1 MERPEVVDPLKEE
14 EQPILQQTP
23 VEKPEP
29 IDTQTDDAFSVRGL
43 AEKRLGK
50 LGTGALDFVPI
61 AGDILA
67 AGDVVESYKKGD
79 VLGTAINSAAFAVGL
94 IPVVGDVAAK
104 GLKAGLKATR
114 AEKSD
119 VPDIWSYPE
128 QMYSSSG
135 TSQNQI
141 AAGYNELKRRG
152 ELKKGD
158 KVVDIGGGRFDNLI
172 NDASEEGIDVKVF
185 DPFNRTPEHNA
196 AVADAVREGQA
207 DVAMSHN
214 VLNVIKEDANIKT
227 VIQQAENAVKP
238 GGKAHFTVYEGNR
251 SGVGGTTK
259 AKTKTQTDQSFQR
272 NQKTEDYVPFV
283 EEIFGANNVTRKGK
297 IITAVKR
304 IVFDFK
310 SPKGTVFKRGGKF
323 GGLNFP
329 VGKVIGGNQVYFHK
343 NYIGSQPKE
352 VQDLYNSALDKL
364 PPDHNFNTLMY
375 MKGKGDTPDT
385 IRFDES
391 ADFDFAREPTPGKM
405 VAIDANGNVANRSS
419 NQIFHHKWMW
429 VGDDYK
435 GFDVNKEYNWS
446 KQWTSKVDNFSGIGK
461 KENWDRILEEKGL
474 ELDAPTLNFKKTS
487 TDASNTF
494 GEGVKR
500 VTYTDPE
507 SGGNIAIID
516 RSAQNKTSSIV
527 ELFVPEKARRKGIG
541 KAIVKKAMEDYPNI
555 MGQVSSKTAAKNA
568 YDLGR
573 RPVTKPDATLEE
585 VFKMI
590 EENSSV
596 NLASKQAI
604 KDMQLNKGG
613 AIKTYKEG
621 GVVPMQE
628 QMKFAFMNEGGVLAD
643 DGVERDPVS
652 GNEVPAG
659 SMAEEVRDDV
669 PAMLSE
675 GEYVVPADV
684 VRYHG
689 IDKFEELRDE
699 AKRGLA
705 RMEADGRIG
714 GQPVEEQEEFPF
726 PVEELEGFQEGG
738 AVGDIYEDVMGQP
751 YIPPQDQESSYV
763 ARGRF
768 PGTGFELRNF
778 TNPRTGRTVVIPFF
792 NGKPMQYIPPDFL
805 EGGASTQQT
814 GTFDP
819 VADDRDRQERE
830 AERARTPTDSAF
842 PLPSGFPQDTQAGPR
857 SFAEYTP
864 EDWSRYI
871 SQTDSTLADITA
883 KVPVL
888 GFIQRMNENAARNYA
903 ESALRSGKNPAT
915 GQELTLT
922 EKNALG
928 RVLATSRNTG
938 IIEAVKNYITG
949 ARGSITG
956 VPLFEQA
963 GFEKDLL
970 PFEPRPQ
977 DTAPQ
982 TVDSDL
988 EEFNKRYGPVEES
1001 DLDAFEQIATDT
1013 NQYLD
1018 QTQQVAFAP
1027 ERSFAELEQTFQ
1039 PDREGREFVWTV
1051 LPGRFGNAQRKVRVE
1066 DAYLLG
1072 TNALANID
1080 TGNIQ
1085 GMMPRVT
1092 STGDDD
1098 APVLSASVLKR
1109 NIRGDIPKARDV
1121 QEEIKANIEANRF
1134 QPRQAGILE
1143 NLFGFAGP
1151 AYGAP
1156 EFTDSGVLAND
1167 AYRDM
1172 SNFEKKYVNLATKMG
1187 YVGSLD
1193 GMIAKMRHETNNGE
1207 NENLYNYTSK
1217 NILNTFG
1224 AIRTSAE
1231 AVKLVADANQAYN
1244 RTGNMQ
1250 DYKFVVA
1257 EGVYGMNTPVG
1268 SKELG
1273 NKQPFDGA
1281 IFTGRSQSQTTGRFN
1296 YSEVSKILYNNFPEQ
1311 FTRPDFLTTLTR
1323 SEFDFYS
1330 QNVPTNLS
1338 QQERYAR
1345 ALDNKLD
1352 DIVADPDKALKFNV
1366 GYAVHHQNMN
1376 PDTVGDPRKVIEKFG
1391 GTKASKDKALK
1402 ELEKI
1407 QSKGGLQ
1414 TKVSLDPSKLK
1425 EEVGKGA
1432 IKITKPPLKKPEEI
1446 DYIAPMPSVNFAEY
1460 EQDRQISAPEPLVGA
1475 ELFRERERQ
1484 RAEMQG
1490 GLRSQPIAQPTEEA
1504 TPEFIDPIRRIAAEK
1519 EERDALIKG
1528 GQRLAS
1534 LDDQMQEIE
1543 SDISPQPFTPLGKPS
1558 DISRLMPSASDIEAQ
1573 KAADARKLREQQEKR
1588 IYEESQKRMA
1598 EQMKEAQA
1606 QPKEQPKAEPT
1617 QLEKTRAKQAMG
1629 TGRSREEA
1637 RQEADKVLQQTGD
1650 AFAADRAYHEAFTG
1664 FTSSGE
1670 LSPSFGF
1677 KEGGLASRPKKTKP
1691 KKRTTKKGLGARM
1704 AT

>member
-1 MERPEVVDPLKEE
+1 MAKPKKSLAKQVAEALPGVGTAMDVAEVGKSLAAGQYGKAAVDAGIALAGVT
-14 EQPILQQTP
+14 PIG
-23 VEKPEP
+23 
-29 IDTQTDDAFSVRGL
+29 RGIT
-43 AEKRLGK
+43 RLGK
-50 LGTGALDFVPI
+50 FAYDVFRKADDKDIALKMIKDKDARDNWVRGKQKELGIDPNDPDYGDMDLVPKAEIKRRQTRKFAEQVEQLEKDEITGTEYRRYIRENQPATTFNKEDLDTMIPTFEDLVGGLDVKNANKAASGVVGLDSTI
-61 AGDILA
+61 EKGAEVTARLDIPAYNNRDIWVATL
-67 AGDVVESYKKGD
+67 KKTK
-79 VLGTAINSAAFAVGL
+79 GTAEDKKSKYGRTAVLKDVEFYIEGKAPKKTANVMEIGKGKRQKTPFATMKGKWQDVSDEDAFEMAKKAIDDPSYIQVGFNPERHSFFYDKATMLPVFEATNIIQVGPLVLAKVPGVANSALV
-94 IPVVGDVAAK
+94 
-104 GLKAGLKATR
+104 
-114 AEKSD
+114 
-119 VPDIWSYPE
+119 
-128 QMYSSSG
+128 
-135 TSQNQI
+135 
-141 AAGYNELKRRG
+141 
-152 ELKKGD
+152 
-158 KVVDIGGGRFDNLI
+158 
-172 NDASEEGIDVKVF
+172 
-185 DPFNRTPEHNA
+185 
-196 AVADAVREGQA
+196 
-207 DVAMSHN
+207 
-214 VLNVIKEDANIKT
+214 
-227 VIQQAENAVKP
+227 
-238 GGKAHFTVYEGNR
+238 
-251 SGVGGTTK
+251 
-259 AKTKTQTDQSFQR
+259 AKTLSKPER
-272 NQKTEDYVPFV
+272 
-283 EEIFGANNVTRKGK
+283 
-297 IITAVKR
+297 VKR
-304 IVFDFK
+304 I
-310 SPKGTVFKRGGKF
+310 GQLRG
-323 GGLNFP
+323 LR
-329 VGKVIGGNQVYFHK
+329 VDT
-343 NYIGSQPKE
+343 S
-352 VQDLYNSALDKL
+352 
-364 PPDHNFNTLMY
+364 
-375 MKGKGDTPDT
+375 GKGE
-385 IRFDES
+385 F
-391 ADFDFAREPTPGKM
+391 PG
-405 VAIDANGNVANRSS
+405 
-419 NQIFHHKWMW
+419 
-429 VGDDYK
+429 
-435 GFDVNKEYNWS
+435 
-446 KQWTSKVDNFSGIGK
+446 
-461 KENWDRILEEKGL
+461 
-474 ELDAPTLNFKKTS
+474 
-487 TDASNTF
+487 
-494 GEGVKR
+494 
-500 VTYTDPE
+500 
-507 SGGNIAIID
+507 
-516 RSAQNKTSSIV
+516 
-527 ELFVPEKARRKGIG
+527 
-541 KAIVKKAMEDYPNI
+541 
-555 MGQVSSKTAAKNA
+555 
-568 YDLGR
+568 
-573 RPVTKPDATLEE
+573 RPR
-585 VFKMI
+585 
-590 EENSSV
+590 
-596 NLASKQAI
+596 
-604 KDMQLNKGG
+604 
-613 AIKTYKEG
+613 TYKEG

-643 DGVERDPVS
+643 DGVDRDPVS
-652 GNEVPAG
+652 GNEVPSG

-726 PVEELEGFQEGG
+726 LVEELEGFQEGG
-738 AVGDIYEDVMGQP
+738 AVGDVYEDVMGQP

-819 VADDRDRQERE
+819 AADDRDRQERE

-949 ARGSITG
+949 ARGSTTG

-963 GFEKDLL
+963 DFEKDLL
-970 PFEPRPQ
+970 PFEPKLQ

-988 EEFNKRYGPVEES
+988 EEFNKRYGSVEES
-1001 DLDAFEQIATDT
+1001 DLEDLEQIATDT

-1080 TGNIQ
+1080 TGNVQ

-1109 NIRGDIPKARDV
+1109 NIRGEIPKARDV

-1172 SNFEKKYVNLATKMG
+1172 SNFEKKYVNLATSMG

-1193 GMIAKMRHETNNGE
+1193 AMIAKMRHETNKGE
-1207 NENLYNYTSK
+1207 NENLYQYTSK
-1217 NILNTFG
+1217 NLLDTFG
-1224 AIRTSAE
+1224 AIRTSGE
-1231 AVKLVADANQAYN
+1231 AVELVAKANQAYN

-1268 SKELG
+1268 KRDL
-1273 NKQPFDGA
+1273 NNTQPFDGA
-1281 IFTGRSQSQTTGRFN
+1281 VFTGRSQSQTTGRHN
-1296 YSEVSKILYNNFPEQ
+1296 YTGVSQILYNNFPEQ
-1311 FTRPDFLTTLTR
+1311 FTRPDFLTTLTQ

-1330 QNVPTNLS
+1330 QGVPTNMS

-1366 GYAVHHQNMN
+1366 AYAIHHQNEN
-1376 PDTVGDPRKVIEKFG
+1376 PNTVSNPVEVINKYG
-1391 GTKASKDKALK
+1391 GSAKSKALALK

-1407 QSKGGLQ
+1407 RSKGGLQ
-1414 TKVSLDPSKLK
+1414 TKVTLDPSKLK

-1432 IKITKPPLKKPEEI
+1432 IKVTKPPLKKPEEI
-1446 DYIAPMPSVNFAEY
+1446 DYIAPMPGVNFAEY

-1504 TPEFIDPIRRIAAEK
+1504 TPDFIDPIRKIASDK

-1534 LDDQMQEIE
+1534 LDDQMQDIQR
-1543 SDISPQPFTPLGKPS
+1543 DISPVQDVEPPTTGERKVT
-1558 DISRLMPSASDIEAQ
+1558 
-1573 KAADARKLREQQEKR
+1573 DARAFLQGRDAAKKAVEDAISFAPKTE
-1588 IYEESQKRMA
+1588 
-1598 EQMKEAQA
+1598 
-1606 QPKEQPKAEPT
+1606 PKEQPREKPKEQPRAEPT

-1629 TGRSREEA
+1629 AGKSREEA

-1677 KEGGLASRPKKTKP
+1677 KEGGLASRPKKTKS
-1691 KKRTTKKGLGARM
+1691 KKRNTKKGLGARM

>member
-1 MERPEVVDPLKEE
+1 MAKPKKSLAKQVAEVLPGVGTAMDVAEVGKSLAAGQYGKAAVDSGIALAGVT
-14 EQPILQQTP
+14 PIG
-23 VEKPEP
+23 
-29 IDTQTDDAFSVRGL
+29 RGIT
-43 AEKRLGK
+43 RLGK
-50 LGTGALDFVPI
+50 FAYDVFRKTDDKDIALKMIKDKDARDNWVRGKQKELGIDPNDPDYGEMDLVPKAEIKRRQTRKFAEQVEQLERDEITGTEYRRYIRENQPATTFNKEDLDTMIPTFEDLVGGLDVKNANKAASGVVGLDSTI
-61 AGDILA
+61 EKGAEVTARLDIPAYNNRDIWVATL
-67 AGDVVESYKKGD
+67 KKTK
-79 VLGTAINSAAFAVGL
+79 GTAEDKKSKYGRTAVLKDVEFYIEGKAPKKTTNVMEIGKGKRQKTPFATMKGKWQDVSDEDAFEMAKKAIDDPSYIQVGFN
-94 IPVVGDVAAK
+94 PERHSFFYD
-104 GLKAGLKATR
+104 KATMLPVFE
-114 AEKSD
+114 ATNIIQVGPLVLAK
-119 VPDIWSYPE
+119 VP
-128 QMYSSSG
+128 G
-135 TSQNQI
+135 
-141 AAGYNELKRRG
+141 
-152 ELKKGD
+152 
-158 KVVDIGGGRFDNLI
+158 
-172 NDASEEGIDVKVF
+172 
-185 DPFNRTPEHNA
+185 
-196 AVADAVREGQA
+196 VA
-207 DVAMSHN
+207 
-214 VLNVIKEDANIKT
+214 
-227 VIQQAENAVKP
+227 
-238 GGKAHFTVYEGNR
+238 
-251 SGVGGTTK
+251 
-259 AKTKTQTDQSFQR
+259 
-272 NQKTEDYVPFV
+272 
-283 EEIFGANNVTRKGK
+283 
-297 IITAVKR
+297 
-304 IVFDFK
+304 
-310 SPKGTVFKRGGKF
+310 
-323 GGLNFP
+323 
-329 VGKVIGGNQVYFHK
+329 
-343 NYIGSQPKE
+343 
-352 VQDLYNSALDKL
+352 NSALAAK
-364 PPDHNFNTLMY
+364 TLS
-375 MKGKGDTPDT
+375 KPERIKRIGQLRGLRVDTSGKGE
-385 IRFDES
+385 F
-391 ADFDFAREPTPGKM
+391 PG
-405 VAIDANGNVANRSS
+405 
-419 NQIFHHKWMW
+419 
-429 VGDDYK
+429 
-435 GFDVNKEYNWS
+435 
-446 KQWTSKVDNFSGIGK
+446 
-461 KENWDRILEEKGL
+461 
-474 ELDAPTLNFKKTS
+474 
-487 TDASNTF
+487 
-494 GEGVKR
+494 
-500 VTYTDPE
+500 
-507 SGGNIAIID
+507 
-516 RSAQNKTSSIV
+516 
-527 ELFVPEKARRKGIG
+527 
-541 KAIVKKAMEDYPNI
+541 
-555 MGQVSSKTAAKNA
+555 
-568 YDLGR
+568 
-573 RPVTKPDATLEE
+573 RP
-585 VFKMI
+585 
-590 EENSSV
+590 
-596 NLASKQAI
+596 
-604 KDMQLNKGG
+604 
-613 AIKTYKEG
+613 KTYKEG

>member
-1 MERPEVVDPLKEE
+1 MAKPDLTKEALGFVPGVGTAMDVADVAKSVATGDYVGAAVNTAATVLGIVPGVGRVAGKGLKAVAKTFRQADIEDAKKLMSDSVEKEVWKKANKVQQKQKRVPEVQEAAEKLSEGKITSKEYRRAVKKN
-14 EQPILQQTP
+14 QPIDLITE
-23 VEKPEP
+23 EKFPELP
-29 IDTQTDDAFSVRGL
+29 SLKSI
-43 AEKRLGK
+43 
-50 LGTGALDFVPI
+50 TGALDSNKVEKGIVGINKSIPD
-61 AGDILA
+61 GTRVGSRLDIPA
-67 AGDVVESYKKGD
+67 YEDYDTWVVSLHD
-79 VLGTAINSAAFAVGL
+79 GTTA
-94 IPVVGDVAAK
+94 
-104 GLKAGLKATR
+104 
-114 AEKSD
+114 
-119 VPDIWSYPE
+119 
-128 QMYSSSG
+128 
-135 TSQNQI
+135 
-141 AAGYNELKRRG
+141 
-152 ELKKGD
+152 
-158 KVVDIGGGRFDNLI
+158 
-172 NDASEEGIDVKVF
+172 
-185 DPFNRTPEHNA
+185 
-196 AVADAVREGQA
+196 
-207 DVAMSHN
+207 
-214 VLNVIKEDANIKT
+214 
-227 VIQQAENAVKP
+227 
-238 GGKAHFTVYEGNR
+238 GGKAIGYAQTAILKNVEFKT
-251 SGVGGTTK
+251 S
-259 AKTKTQTDQSFQR
+259 AK
-272 NQKTEDYVPFV
+272 
-283 EEIFGANNVTRKGK
+283 
-297 IITAVKR
+297 
-304 IVFDFK
+304 
-310 SPKGTVFKRGGKF
+310 
-323 GGLNFP
+323 GGLNIAKGKTPKSTIARIHGDYYNADPEDTYALSKQLLNDPEWTQVGMNPFRHSYFYNKVTGQP
-329 VGKVIGGNQVYFHK
+329 VLEA
-343 NYIGSQPKE
+343 KE
-352 VQDLYNSALDKL
+352 VVQVGPLVLAKGIKVPSISDLKSLKI
-364 PPDHNFNTLMY
+364 
-375 MKGKGDTPDT
+375 KTPDKK
-385 IRFDES
+385 IRMF
-391 ADFDFAREPTPGKM
+391 
-405 VAIDANGNVANRSS
+405 N
-419 NQIFHHKWMW
+419 
-429 VGDDYK
+429 
-435 GFDVNKEYNWS
+435 
-446 KQWTSKVDNFSGIGK
+446 
-461 KENWDRILEEKGL
+461 
-474 ELDAPTLNFKKTS
+474 
-487 TDASNTF
+487 
-494 GEGVKR
+494 EG
-500 VTYTDPE
+500 
-507 SGGNIAIID
+507 GG
-516 RSAQNKTSSIV
+516 V
-527 ELFVPEKARRKGIG
+527 
-541 KAIVKKAMEDYPNI
+541 MED
-555 MGQVSSKTAAKNA
+555 
-568 YDLGR
+568 
-573 RPVTKPDATLEE
+573 
-585 VFKMI
+585 
-590 EENSSV
+590 
-596 NLASKQAI
+596 
-604 KDMQLNKGG
+604 
-613 AIKTYKEG
+613 
-621 GVVPMQE
+621 
-628 QMKFAFMNEGGVLAD
+628 QMNFAFMNEGGVLAD
-643 DGVERDPVS
+643 DGVNRDPVS
-652 GNEVPAG
+652 GNEVPSG

-699 AKRGLA
+699 AKMGLA

-726 PVEELEGFQEGG
+726 PVEELEGFNEGG

-805 EGGASTQQT
+805 EGGSSSQQT

-819 VADDRDRQERE
+819 AADDRDRQADE
-830 AERARTPTDSAF
+830 AQRARTPTDSAF

-857 SFAEYTP
+857 SFSEYTP

-915 GQELTLT
+915 GQELSLT

-949 ARGSITG
+949 ARGSTTG

-970 PFEPRPQ
+970 PFEPKPQ

-982 TVDSDL
+982 TVDPDL
-988 EEFNKRYGPVEES
+988 EEFNKRYGSVEES
-1001 DLDAFEQIATDT
+1001 DLDAFQQIATDT

-1072 TNALANID
+1072 TNSLANID
-1080 TGNIQ
+1080 TGNVI

-1098 APVLSASVLKR
+1098 APILSASVLKR
-1109 NIRGDIPKARDV
+1109 NIRGAIPKARDV

-1143 NLFGFAGP
+1143 SLFGFAGP

-1167 AYRDM
+1167 AYKDM
-1172 SNFEKKYVNLATKMG
+1172 SNFEKKYVNLATSMG

-1217 NILNTFG
+1217 NILDTFG

-1231 AVKLVADANQAYN
+1231 AVKLVADANQEYDL
-1244 RTGNMQ
+1244 TGKMQ

-1268 SKELG
+1268 SKKLG

-1281 IFTGRSQSQTTGRFN
+1281 IFTGRSQSQTTGRYN

-1311 FTRPDFLTTLTR
+1311 FTRPDFLTTLTQ

-1330 QNVPTNLS
+1330 QNIPTTIS

-1366 GYAVHHQNMN
+1366 GYAIHHQNMN
-1376 PDTVGDPRKVIEKFG
+1376 PDTVGDPRKVIERFG
-1391 GTKASKDKALK
+1391 GTKASKDKALE
-1402 ELEKI
+1402 ELEKL

-1414 TKVSLDPSKLK
+1414 TKVTLDPSKLK
-1425 EEVGKGA
+1425 EEVAKGA
-1432 IKITKPPLKKPEEI
+1432 IKVTKPPLKKPEEI

-1484 RAEMQG
+1484 RAEMRG
-1490 GLRSQPIAQPTEEA
+1490 GLRSQPIAQPTEES
-1504 TPEFIDPIRRIAAEK
+1504 TPEFIDPIRKVAADK

-1534 LDDQMQEIE
+1534 LDDQMQGIQR
-1543 SDISPQPFTPLGKPS
+1543 DISPVQDVDPPS
-1558 DISRLMPSASDIEAQ
+1558 TGER
-1573 KAADARKLREQQEKR
+1573 KVTDARAFLQGRDAAKKAVEDAISFAPKAEPKEQPK
-1588 IYEESQKRMA
+1588 
-1598 EQMKEAQA
+1598 A

-1637 RQEADKVLQQTGD
+1637 RDEADKVLQQTGD

-1677 KEGGLASRPKKTKP
+1677 GFKEGGLASRPKKTKS
-1691 KKRTTKKGLGARM
+1691 KKRNTKKGLGGKM

>member
-1 MERPEVVDPLKEE
+1 MAKPKKSLAKQVAEVLPGVGTAMDVAEVGKSLAAGQYGKAAVDAGIALAGVT
-14 EQPILQQTP
+14 PIG
-23 VEKPEP
+23 
-29 IDTQTDDAFSVRGL
+29 RGIT
-43 AEKRLGK
+43 RLGK
-50 LGTGALDFVPI
+50 FAYDVFRKADDKDIALKMIKDKDARDNWVRGKQKELGIDPNDPDYGDMDLVPKAEIKRRQTRKFAEQVEQLERDEITGTEYRRYIRENQPATTFNKEDLDTMIPTFEDLVGGLDVKNANKAASGVVGLDSTI
-61 AGDILA
+61 EKGAEVTARLDIPAYNNRDIWVATL
-67 AGDVVESYKKGD
+67 KKTK
-79 VLGTAINSAAFAVGL
+79 GTAEDKKSKYGRTAVLKDVEFYIEGKAPKKTANVMEIGKGKRQKTPFATMKGKWQDVSDEDAFEMAKKAIDDPSYIQVGFN
-94 IPVVGDVAAK
+94 PERHSFFYD
-104 GLKAGLKATR
+104 KATMLPVFE
-114 AEKSD
+114 ATNIIQVGPLVLAK
-119 VPDIWSYPE
+119 VP
-128 QMYSSSG
+128 G
-135 TSQNQI
+135 
-141 AAGYNELKRRG
+141 
-152 ELKKGD
+152 
-158 KVVDIGGGRFDNLI
+158 
-172 NDASEEGIDVKVF
+172 
-185 DPFNRTPEHNA
+185 
-196 AVADAVREGQA
+196 VA
-207 DVAMSHN
+207 
-214 VLNVIKEDANIKT
+214 
-227 VIQQAENAVKP
+227 
-238 GGKAHFTVYEGNR
+238 
-251 SGVGGTTK
+251 
-259 AKTKTQTDQSFQR
+259 
-272 NQKTEDYVPFV
+272 
-283 EEIFGANNVTRKGK
+283 
-297 IITAVKR
+297 
-304 IVFDFK
+304 
-310 SPKGTVFKRGGKF
+310 
-323 GGLNFP
+323 
-329 VGKVIGGNQVYFHK
+329 
-343 NYIGSQPKE
+343 
-352 VQDLYNSALDKL
+352 NSALAAK
-364 PPDHNFNTLMY
+364 TLS
-375 MKGKGDTPDT
+375 KPERIKRIGQLRGLRVDTSGKGE
-385 IRFDES
+385 F
-391 ADFDFAREPTPGKM
+391 PG
-405 VAIDANGNVANRSS
+405 
-419 NQIFHHKWMW
+419 
-429 VGDDYK
+429 
-435 GFDVNKEYNWS
+435 
-446 KQWTSKVDNFSGIGK
+446 
-461 KENWDRILEEKGL
+461 
-474 ELDAPTLNFKKTS
+474 
-487 TDASNTF
+487 
-494 GEGVKR
+494 
-500 VTYTDPE
+500 
-507 SGGNIAIID
+507 
-516 RSAQNKTSSIV
+516 
-527 ELFVPEKARRKGIG
+527 
-541 KAIVKKAMEDYPNI
+541 
-555 MGQVSSKTAAKNA
+555 
-568 YDLGR
+568 
-573 RPVTKPDATLEE
+573 RPR
-585 VFKMI
+585 
-590 EENSSV
+590 
-596 NLASKQAI
+596 
-604 KDMQLNKGG
+604 
-613 AIKTYKEG
+613 TYKEG

-628 QMKFAFMNEGGVLAD
+628 QMKFAFMNEGGFLDGQPHVFNEGGVLAD
-643 DGVERDPVS
+643 DGVDRDPVS
-652 GNEVPAG
+652 GNEVPSG

-738 AVGDIYEDVMGQP
+738 AVGDVYEDVMGQP

-819 VADDRDRQERE
+819 AADDRDRQERE

-949 ARGSITG
+949 ARGSTTG

-963 GFEKDLL
+963 DFEKDLL

-1167 AYRDM
+1167 AYKDM

-1250 DYKFVVA
+1250 DYKFVVG

-1268 SKELG
+1268 SKKLG

-1281 IFTGRSQSQTTGRFN
+1281 VFTGRSQSQTTGRYN

-1366 GYAVHHQNMN
+1366 GYAIHHQNMN

-1504 TPEFIDPIRRIAAEK
+1504 TPEFIDPIRKIASDK

-1534 LDDQMQEIE
+1534 LDDQMQGIQR
-1543 SDISPQPFTPLGKPS
+1543 DISPVQDVEPPTTGERKVT
-1558 DISRLMPSASDIEAQ
+1558 
-1573 KAADARKLREQQEKR
+1573 DARAFLQGREAAKKAVEDAVSFAPK
-1588 IYEESQKRMA
+1588 A
-1598 EQMKEAQA
+1598 E
-1606 QPKEQPKAEPT
+1606 PKEQPKAEPT
-1617 QLEKTRAKQAMG
+1617 QLEKTRAEQAMG
-1629 TGRSREEA
+1629 AGKSREEA

>member
-1 MERPEVVDPLKEE
+1 MERPEVVDPLKEQ

-23 VEKPEP
+23 VEEPEP
-29 IDTQTDDAFSVRGL
+29 VEEQTDDAFSVRGL

-50 LGTGALDFVPI
+50 VGATALDFVPI
-61 AGDILA
+61 LGDVLAAEDVAKSYKEGDALGTAVNSLALA
-67 AGDVVESYKKGD
+67 AG
-79 VLGTAINSAAFAVGL
+79 L
-94 IPVVGDVAAK
+94 IPIVGDVAAK
-104 GLKAGLKATR
+104 GLKAGLKASRKPKKGEASKSYIEENAPKFIDEVSEAQTASKIERIDVSPDSKVVKSYKLFKTNKDGDLFPLFVKMEDNEPLPVGEWIKAQAGEINPKTGKVKSSIGDLAYRPGFHAGDLPIAPHIGGKMNLDTGRRLTGKTVKPNIREENQVWAEVEMLDDVDWQSVANSR
-114 AEKSD
+114 ASIVKSGPNKGKLNVKEAHITD
-119 VPDIWSYPE
+119 QLPTGGHYRYKTNANMVGNWLI
-128 QMYSSSG
+128 G
-135 TSQNQI
+135 
-141 AAGYNELKRRG
+141 G
-152 ELKKGD
+152 ELKINRVLTSAEVKA
-158 KVVDIGGGRFDNLI
+158 I
-172 NDASEEGIDVKVF
+172 NDKAG
-185 DPFNRTPEHNA
+185 
-196 AVADAVREGQA
+196 VADLPKLS
-207 DVAMSHN
+207 D
-214 VLNVIKEDANIKT
+214 L
-227 VIQQAENAVKP
+227 
-238 GGKAHFTVYEGNR
+238 
-251 SGVGGTTK
+251 
-259 AKTKTQTDQSFQR
+259 
-272 NQKTEDYVPFV
+272 
-283 EEIFGANNVTRKGK
+283 GK
-297 IITAVKR
+297 IDLLTR
-304 IVFDFK
+304 
-310 SPKGTVFKRGGKF
+310 PK
-323 GGLNFP
+323 
-329 VGKVIGGNQVYFHK
+329 
-343 NYIGSQPKE
+343 
-352 VQDLYNSALDKL
+352 A
-364 PPDHNFNTLMY
+364 
-375 MKGKGDTPDT
+375 
-385 IRFDES
+385 
-391 ADFDFAREPTPGKM
+391 PTPK
-405 VAIDANGNVANRSS
+405 
-419 NQIFHHKWMW
+419 
-429 VGDDYK
+429 
-435 GFDVNKEYNWS
+435 
-446 KQWTSKVDNFSGIGK
+446 
-461 KENWDRILEEKGL
+461 
-474 ELDAPTLNFKKTS
+474 APTAPILNFKKTS
-487 TDASNTF
+487 TDASDTF

-500 VTYTDPE
+500 VTYTDPK

-527 ELFVPEKARRKGIG
+527 ELFVPEKSRRKGIG

-596 NLASKQAI
+596 NLASEQAI
-604 KDMQLNKGG
+604 KNMQLNKGG

>member
-1 MERPEVVDPLKEE
+1 
-14 EQPILQQTP
+14 
-23 VEKPEP
+23 
-29 IDTQTDDAFSVRGL
+29 
-43 AEKRLGK
+43 
-50 LGTGALDFVPI
+50 
-61 AGDILA
+61 
-67 AGDVVESYKKGD
+67 
-79 VLGTAINSAAFAVGL
+79 
-94 IPVVGDVAAK
+94 
-104 GLKAGLKATR
+104 
-114 AEKSD
+114 
-119 VPDIWSYPE
+119 
-128 QMYSSSG
+128 
-135 TSQNQI
+135 
-141 AAGYNELKRRG
+141 
-152 ELKKGD
+152 
-158 KVVDIGGGRFDNLI
+158 
-172 NDASEEGIDVKVF
+172 
-185 DPFNRTPEHNA
+185 
-196 AVADAVREGQA
+196 
-207 DVAMSHN
+207 
-214 VLNVIKEDANIKT
+214 
-227 VIQQAENAVKP
+227 
-238 GGKAHFTVYEGNR
+238 
-251 SGVGGTTK
+251 
-259 AKTKTQTDQSFQR
+259 
-272 NQKTEDYVPFV
+272 
-283 EEIFGANNVTRKGK
+283 
-297 IITAVKR
+297 
-304 IVFDFK
+304 
-310 SPKGTVFKRGGKF
+310 
-323 GGLNFP
+323 
-329 VGKVIGGNQVYFHK
+329 
-343 NYIGSQPKE
+343 
-352 VQDLYNSALDKL
+352 
-364 PPDHNFNTLMY
+364 
-375 MKGKGDTPDT
+375 
-385 IRFDES
+385 
-391 ADFDFAREPTPGKM
+391 
-405 VAIDANGNVANRSS
+405 
-419 NQIFHHKWMW
+419 
-429 VGDDYK
+429 
-435 GFDVNKEYNWS
+435 
-446 KQWTSKVDNFSGIGK
+446 
-461 KENWDRILEEKGL
+461 
-474 ELDAPTLNFKKTS
+474 
-487 TDASNTF
+487 
-494 GEGVKR
+494 
-500 VTYTDPE
+500 
-507 SGGNIAIID
+507 
-516 RSAQNKTSSIV
+516 
-527 ELFVPEKARRKGIG
+527 IG

-596 NLASKQAI
+596 NLASEQAI
-604 KDMQLNKGG
+604 KNMQLNKGG